1 MPKKINKT
9 QSSPQEFHSFCGAKE
24 SEMVSLGV
32 YNMLL
37 CHMPLWHI
45 DYFEL
50 KVFEKQPV

>member
-37 CHMPLWHI
+37 WHI